1 MINNNR
7 TTRQQRK
14 IRSSMKVRGTAEKP
28 RLSVARSNTSMQAQ
42 LIDDVKRVT
51 VVGVS
56 EVHLAEKAASK
67 TDRAKALGK
76 FLAEK
81 AKKHKITT
89 VVFDKGANRYHGRVK
104 AFAEG
109 AREGGLKF

>member
-14 IRSSMKVRGTAEKP
+14 IRISMNVRGTTEKP
-28 RLSVARSNTSMQAQ
+28 RLSIARSNSSMQAQ
-42 LIDDVKRVT
+42 IIDDVKRVT

-56 EVHLAEKAASK
+56 EIHLKEKAATK
-67 TDRAKALGK
+67 IERAKALGK
-76 FLAEK
+76 LLAEE
-81 AKKHKITT
+81 AKKHKVTA
-89 VVFDKGANRYHGRVK
+89 VVFDKGAYKYHGRVK

-109 AREGGLKF
+109 AREGGLTF